1 MEATMIFNDEDFNAK
16 VLVAVVFSIILFLT
30 IFICGNIPKVIAL

>member
-1 MEATMIFNDEDFNAK
+1 MIFNDEDFNAK

-30 IFICGNIPKVIAL
+30 IFICGNNPKVIAL